1 MRQQMYAPALC
12 LLFLLSLFNC
22 TFVVA
27 KEEDK
32 VKTATHISF
41 TASTNNF
48 AATADNSNLNSTS
61 VDVHET
67 ATNVQDATSKTYFI
81 KGLFY
86 GSLAIMLLISIASF
100 FIFEEKV
107 FGFFGLTLSGS
118 LALFFSE
125 DSIGFLLFGNMIEN
139 TNALTTTL
147 SCIAAGL
154 IAAFSSKYLTLKEYY
169 PKLKTFTLP
178 LFAFALGLSIATWF
192 VPGELLSITAN
203 IMSFAIIFIYYGVG
217 VSLFS
222 KNNYSKFYVI
232 GFSIPL
238 LFSLDYFLL
247 SGLGINFLNTE
258 LYHVK
263 TAYFINILLMT
274 YAIVYRMKAIKEET
288 VLRKTEMQIFLK
300 RQEMMNRDNIAK
312 MVEDVYLE
320 NLIMHYDLD
329 GLEIKLLQYISEG
342 KENKK
347 IARKLNTTE
356 VDVEEMTRDLY
367 HKLQISDAI
376 QEDVN
381 LLDAQPDYIYN

>member
-1 MRQQMYAPALC
+1 MYAPALC
-12 LLFLLSLFNC
+12 IFFLLSIFNC
-22 TFVVA
+22 SILTA
-27 KEEDK
+27 KAGEPVKHSTVIALTANTNSFAAASSETMPISNNTIAYEEDI
-32 VKTATHISF
+32 TIAEARNNSF
-41 TASTNNF
+41 
-48 AATADNSNLNSTS
+48 
-61 VDVHET
+61 
-67 ATNVQDATSKTYFI
+67 FI

-86 GSLAIMLLISIASF
+86 GAIAIMLLISFASF
-100 FIFEEKV
+100 ILFEEKL
-107 FGFFGLTLSGS
+107 FGFFGLALSAS

-125 DSIGFLLFGNMIEN
+125 ENISSLFFGNVIEN
-139 TNALTTTL
+139 TIAIHTTL
-147 SCIAAGL
+147 SCLAAGL
-154 IAAFSSKYLTLKEYY
+154 IALFSSRFLTLKEYY

-178 LFAFALGLSIATWF
+178 LFVFAAGLTSASWFVEGEMIATA
-192 VPGELLSITAN
+192 AN
-203 IMSFAIIFIYYGVG
+203 IISFAVIFCYYGAG
-217 VSLFS
+217 VTLFN

-247 SGLGINFLNTE
+247 QGMEINFLNTE

-274 YAIVYRMKAIKEET
+274 YAIVYRTKAIKEET

-356 VDVEEMTRDLY
+356 IDVEEMTRDLY
-367 HKLQISDAI
+367 NKLQISEAI